1 MDAEEMARNTTK
13 VILGAANSADEET
26 VAHIKQ
32 ALARVPEGSMVS
44 VPSEWPGDRY
54 DDLIAASYS
63 DDDAP
68 KPEKPKEKNMSGKAP
83 ESEMKND
90 PIAKAEA
97 LLAKATIV
105 ETKMEEM
112 SIEEKAMWWDSFYM
126 EGKARHVRDAAF
138 WGAPVGTLITP
149 GMKPQ
154 GTGASRGRS
163 RSSSAGQSSRPSMTS
178 ASSSSRSSRWSRSG
192 VSRPVAKKP
201 SAKPASEPSLVDR
214 LLAVKPATQK
224 RYLSQMSE
232 SELEVATDDLDVWID
247 EINENDPMMDS
258 LQELQIAIDEQI
270 AKSPIRQLSDE
281 ELGAQFD
288 KLKNGS
294 FRTAKQRLEFG
305 RTRREIAR
313 RGLSGRR
320 KIRESEYAELT
331 SAVSSPKKP
340 TTSTSGFDPATQSML
355 SPTDQ
360 KMPPANQISKLRRV
374 AVRADKHAQWLEEL
388 IKRGSNRDNAK
399 NRQAI
404 EESYDRAKA
413 ATNEML
419 HVAKQSNDPRLTNSV
434 RAQRPLRV
442 KKPGGK
448 TYPRR

>member
-54 DDLIAASYS
+54 DDLIAASYG

-68 KPEKPKEKNMSGKAP
+68 KPEKPKEKNVSGKAP

-154 GTGASRGRS
+154 GTGASRG
-163 RSSSAGQSSRPSMTS
+163 
-178 ASSSSRSSRWSRSG
+178 SSRSSGGGS
-192 VSRPVAKKP
+192 VS
-201 SAKPASEPSLVDR
+201 KPASR
-214 LLAVKPATQK
+214 APAST
-224 RYLSQMSE
+224 S
-232 SELEVATDDLDVWID
+232 
-247 EINENDPMMDS
+247 
-258 LQELQIAIDEQI
+258 
-270 AKSPIRQLSDE
+270 
-281 ELGAQFD
+281 
-288 KLKNGS
+288 
-294 FRTAKQRLEFG
+294 
-305 RTRREIAR
+305 RRPAFTER
-313 RGLSGRR
+313 
-320 KIRESEYAELT
+320 
-331 SAVSSPKKP
+331 SASPKKP
-340 TTSTSGFDPATQSML
+340 TTSTSGFDPVTQSML
-355 SPTDQ
+355 SPADQ

-388 IKRGSNRDNAK
+388 IRRGSNRDNAK

-419 HVAKQSNDPRLTNSV
+419 HVAKQANDPRLTNSV